1 MKLNISIE
9 DINKLTDTQKEKLRE
24 LWQPVPGDVFYYSD
38 GNNWYCHNGEYICFN
53 YEDGFIGI
61 GNERSLYKSFCLP
74 LFSIGQM
81 IEILEKYDPCINLTR
96 RVEFTKPDKWIWEFI
111 LRQDKYYREEPELCD
126 ALWNAIVDF
135 MLEEE

>member
-1 MKLNISIE
+1 MKQNISIE
-9 DINKLTDTQKEKLRE
+9 DINKLTDIQKEKLRE

-61 GNERSLYKSFCLP
+61 GNERSLYKSFCFP

-81 IEILEKYDPCINLTR
+81 IEILGKNLSSLGITSG
-96 RVEFTKPDKWIWEFI
+96 
-111 LRQDKYYREEPELCD
+111 KYYVVIDKIIDQETGEMWNCEEPELCD